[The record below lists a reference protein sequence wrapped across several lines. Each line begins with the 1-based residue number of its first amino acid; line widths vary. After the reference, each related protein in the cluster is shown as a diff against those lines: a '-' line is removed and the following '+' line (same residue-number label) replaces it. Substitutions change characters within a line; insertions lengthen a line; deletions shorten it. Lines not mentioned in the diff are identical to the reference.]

1 MTKEEIKERRRLD
14 HIKNRERD
22 NANAKARYLKN
33 RQDPNWVKLAKE
45 KAKLQREKHRE
56 KIRAQFKE
64 KSNRIKNYWIE
75 QMGGKCCKCG
85 SKEDLVFHHKD
96 PNTKSF
102 NLGNSW
108 THSPKKVEAEVK
120 KCILICKKCHKE
132 LHKGENLTWGT
143 RIKKVMCI
151 ETNKIYTSIALC
163 AKDMNLNH
171 REISAVCLNKKSDIN
186 GYHFKYIV

>member
-33 RQDPNWVKLAKE
+33 RQDPKWVE
-45 KAKLQREKHRE
+45 KQREKARLQRAKDRD
-56 KIRAQFKE
+56 KIRARFKE
-64 KSNRIKNYWIE
+64 KSNKIKNYWIE

-85 SKEDLVFHHKD
+85 SKEDLVFHHID

-108 THSPKKVEAEVK
+108 TYSPKKVEAEVK

-151 ETNKIYTSIALC
+151 ETNKTYNSIALC
-163 AKDMNLNH
+163 AKDMNLDH